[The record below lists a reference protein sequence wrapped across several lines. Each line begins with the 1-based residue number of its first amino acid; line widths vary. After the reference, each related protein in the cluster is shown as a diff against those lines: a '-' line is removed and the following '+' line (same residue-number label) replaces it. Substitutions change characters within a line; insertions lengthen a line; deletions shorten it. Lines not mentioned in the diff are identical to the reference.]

1 MVGKLPGLF
10 VALFPATQN
19 LGKMKTGRISI
30 KYSSFFYVRS
40 AACCAS
46 AATLA
51 AFMQFP
57 AFFSCTPAP
66 AVADTHQ
73 GTQIYI
79 QCTKN
84 PTAEALDLFFF
95 DTLGVQALDAYQQ
108 VLHFQPGEPVYGLSS
123 AGPKRL
129 AALSGTAGVTEPW
142 LWINNYGNLCK
153 HTFSLER
160 DSPRHPLVSGEILL
174 EDGAS
179 RQAFLPLQPMLAAIR
194 IRSVSCDF
202 SGRPYA
208 SAFFSNNKLF
218 LSYAGSECRPLGPG
232 GGGAVSWLN
241 PGDVDS
247 AAVLRLPAPEMVLQ
261 EGCGVVGP
269 AGRLIDRDFYC
280 YPHPDTRM
288 VLEGHVDTVHC
299 YYPIPL
305 PQLESGRCLQLDI
318 TLRRMGSPDP
328 DTPVTSGMVDL
339 RTAIL
344 PWEEWKPYNVSF

>member
-10 VALFPATQN
+10 VALLPAMQT
-19 LGKMKTGRISI
+19 LEAMKTGRIS
-30 KYSSFFYVRS
+30 KYSTFFYVRS
-40 AACCAS
+40 TACRAS

-51 AFMQFP
+51 AFLQFP
-57 AFFSCTPAP
+57 AFFSCTPTP
-66 AVADTHQ
+66 AVAENHQ
-73 GTQIYI
+73 EKQIYI

-84 PTAEALDLFFF
+84 PTAKALDLFFF

-108 VLHFQPGEPVYGLSS
+108 IPAFQPGEPVYGLCS

-129 AALSGTAGVTEPW
+129 VALSGTAGVTNPW
-142 LWINNYGNLCK
+142 LWVNNYGNLCK
-153 HTFSLER
+153 HSFSLER
-160 DSPRHPLVSGEILL
+160 DSAQSPLLAGEILL

-179 RQAFLPLQPMLAAIR
+179 RQAFLPLQPMLAAVR

-208 SAFFSNNKLF
+208 GHPFLNNKLF
-218 LSYAGSECRPLGPG
+218 LTYAGSECRPLGPG

-241 PGDVDS
+241 PGEVDS
-247 AAVLRLPAPEMVLQ
+247 TAVMRLPAPEMVLQ
-261 EGCGVVGP
+261 EGCGPVDT
-269 AGRLIDRDFYC
+269 AGKLIDRSFYC
-280 YPHPDTRM
+280 YPHPDTRL
-288 VLEGHVDTVHC
+288 VLEGMVDTVHC

-318 TLRRMGSPDP
+318 TLRRMGSPHP
-328 DTPVTSGMVDL
+328 DMPVSSGMVVL

-344 PWEEWKPYNVSF
+344 PWEEWPPYSVSF

>member
-1 MVGKLPGLF
+1 
-10 VALFPATQN
+10 
-19 LGKMKTGRISI
+19 MKTGRIS
-30 KYSSFFYVRS
+30 KHSTFFYVRT

-51 AFMQFP
+51 AFLQFP
-57 AFFSCTPAP
+57 AFFSCTKAP
-66 AVADTHQ
+66 AVTDSRT
-73 GTQIYI
+73 GRQIYI

-84 PTAEALDLFFF
+84 PTARALDLFFF
-95 DTLGVQALDAYQQ
+95 DTLGVQVLDAYQQ
-108 VLHFQPGEPVYGLSS
+108 ILNYQPGEPVYGLSS

-160 DSPRHPLVSGEILL
+160 ESAQSPLLAGEILL

-208 SAFFSNNKLF
+208 GHVFLNNTLF
-218 LSYAGSECRPLGPG
+218 LTYAGSECRPLGPG
-232 GGGAVSWLN
+232 DGTVSWLN
-241 PGDVDS
+241 PGGVDS
-247 AAVLRLPAPEMVLQ
+247 AAVMRLPEPDMVLQ
-261 EGCGVVGP
+261 AGAGAIGP
-269 AGRLIDRDFYC
+269 EEQLIDRYFYC

-288 VLEGHVDTVHC
+288 VLEGDVGPVHC

-328 DTPVTSGMVDL
+328 DTPVQSGAVVL
-339 RTAIL
+339 KTAIL
-344 PWEEWKPYNVSF
+344 PWEAYEPYSVSF

>member
-1 MVGKLPGLF
+1 MH
-10 VALFPATQN
+10 
-19 LGKMKTGRISI
+19 
-30 KYSSFFYVRS
+30 S
-40 AACCAS
+40 ACRAS

-51 AFMQFP
+51 AFLQFP

-66 AVADTHQ
+66 EGAESHQ
-73 GTQIYI
+73 GRQIYI

-95 DTLGVQALDAYQQ
+95 DTLGVQALDSYQQ
-108 VLHFQPGEPVYGLSS
+108 ILNPQPGEPVYGLSS
-123 AGPKRL
+123 SGPKRL
-129 AALSGTAGVTEPW
+129 VALSGKAGVTDPW
-142 LWINNYGNLCK
+142 LWVNNYGNLCK
-153 HTFSLER
+153 HTFSLDEE
-160 DSPRHPLVSGEILL
+160 SVTSPLVSGESVL

-179 RQAFLPLQPMLAAIR
+179 RQAFLTLEPMLAAIR

-208 SAFFSNNKLF
+208 RHPFLNDKLF

-247 AAVLRLPAPEMVLQ
+247 AAVLRLPVPEMVLQ
-261 EGCGVVGP
+261 EGCGPVGP
-269 AGRLIDRDFYC
+269 QGQLIERNFYC

-288 VLEGHVDTVHC
+288 VLEGYVDTVHC

-305 PQLESGRCLQLDI
+305 PQLESGRCLELDI
-318 TLRRMGSPDP
+318 TLRRLGSPDP
-328 DTPVTSGMVDL
+328 DTPVTSGMVVL
-339 RTAIL
+339 RTAVL
-344 PWEEWKPYNVSF
+344 PWEKWNPYSVSF